1 MTFRAILML
10 VLASLLLAVAIAPA
24 VAQQVPN
31 VANLE
36 PFSAEANFMSLPG
49 YLRWLLFQQ
58 TGNWITYQEAARM
71 VQEQGGQARP

>member
-1 MTFRAILML
+1 MLRAIVIL
-10 VLASLLLAVAIAPA
+10 VLTSLLLAAAIAPA
-24 VAQQVPN
+24 LAQQVPS

-58 TGNWITYQEAARM
+58 NGNWITYQEAARM
-71 VQEQGGQARP
+71 VQQQTGQAP

>member
-1 MTFRAILML
+1 MLRAIVML
-10 VLASLLLAVAIAPA
+10 VLTSLLLAAAIAPA
-24 VAQQVPN
+24 LAQQVPS

-58 TGNWITYQEAARM
+58 NGNWITYQEAARM
-71 VQEQGGQARP
+71 VQQQTGQAP

>member
-1 MTFRAILML
+1 MMLRAI
-10 VLASLLLAVAIAPA
+10 VLLLLTSLLTAAAVAPA
-24 VAQQVPN
+24 FAQEVPS

-58 TGNWITYQEAARM
+58 NGNWITYQEAARM
-71 VQEQGGQARP
+71 VQQQTGQAP

>member
-1 MTFRAILML
+1 MMLRAIVML
-10 VLASLLLAVAIAPA
+10 VLTSLLLAAAIAPA
-24 VAQQVPN
+24 LAQQVPS

-58 TGNWITYQEAARM
+58 NGNWITYEEAARM
-71 VQEQGGQARP
+71 VQQQTGQAP